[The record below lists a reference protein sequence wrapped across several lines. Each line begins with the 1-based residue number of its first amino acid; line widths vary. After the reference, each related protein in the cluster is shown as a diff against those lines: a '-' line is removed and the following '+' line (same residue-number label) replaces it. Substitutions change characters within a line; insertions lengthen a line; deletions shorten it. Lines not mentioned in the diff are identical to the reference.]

1 MEWRRDTGRYDSLA
15 MQQALRL
22 FRRRPVPED
31 PPFWQKE
38 TEPEPVQQAAEGEGG
53 AEPRRWQST

>member
-38 TEPEPVQQAAEGEGG
+38 TEPEPAQQAAEGEGG
-53 AEPRRWQST
+53 AEP